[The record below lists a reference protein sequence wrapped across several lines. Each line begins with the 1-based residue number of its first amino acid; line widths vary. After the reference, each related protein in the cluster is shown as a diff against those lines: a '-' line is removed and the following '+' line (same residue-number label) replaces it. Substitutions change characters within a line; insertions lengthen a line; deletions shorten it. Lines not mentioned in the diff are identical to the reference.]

1 MFRLNNEACFVGL
14 CKPTK
19 GHMSLAKSALFP
31 KKREIPIIRYKP
43 SKNIVSDYT
52 GTPPTIRIH
61 VIHIFVKYLY
71 KLV

>member
-14 CKPTK
+14 HKPTK

-43 SKNIVSDYT
+43 SKKHCFRLYRNFSNCKDTRYS
-52 GTPPTIRIH
+52 
-61 VIHIFVKYLY
+61 HICQASL
-71 KLV
+71 